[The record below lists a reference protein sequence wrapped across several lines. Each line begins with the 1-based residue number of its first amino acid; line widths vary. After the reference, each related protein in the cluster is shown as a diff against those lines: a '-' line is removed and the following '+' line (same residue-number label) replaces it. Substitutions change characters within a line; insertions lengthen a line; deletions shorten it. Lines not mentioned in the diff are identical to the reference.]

1 MPLAFKPI
9 WRYWVERIGLSVQS
23 EDIKTPPRSWPD
35 EVWTEVFLCERRPRR
50 DNLPETTTH
59 RPEGGAPTVTASLI
73 AVPNTSLSLQTSQGR
88 IHNAQPPTYDLRHRN

>member
-23 EDIKTPPRSWPD
+23 EDIKTPPWSWPD
-35 EVWTEVFLCERRPRR
+35 DVWTEVFLWERRPRR
-50 DNLPETTTH
+50 DNLSETPTH
-59 RPEGGAPTVTASLI
+59 RPKDGALTVTASLT

-88 IHNAQPPTYDLRHRN
+88 IHNAQRPTPNI